1 MKVPNSKRI
10 KEALRQV
17 LKSSKKRIDFKNI
30 GYLPRWLIL
39 CFDMFICCVAV
50 ILTSVIIKNI
60 NINDL
65 NASSQSFFEISP
77 TSGLILITNLLFFIF
92 FRTYAGLIRHSTFID
107 AIKFFLA
114 SLATLIT
121 LLIVNSSHLMFRGS
135 NLFLP
140 PGLFIYFAV
149 SFSFLLLFRVLVKQV
164 FEAYFDHAAKD
175 DQINVMIYGI
185 DSNAIAISNAL
196 KVQRPVRYKLIGFI
210 DKKGKDQSKEI
221 LGLPIIYL
229 KRKLSVILRAHGANA
244 IILADKSIT
253 QEERIKIVDE
263 CLEHNFKVFRAPIV
277 SDMED
282 KENVNLAKQI
292 QNVQIEDLLEREP
305 IVLNNKLIAKE
316 LYDRRILVTGGA
328 GSIGSEIARQVANY
342 NPQKLI
348 IVDQAETPLYQ
359 IQMEIRSN
367 FPDLDFEAVIAD
379 VRDKEKLNNIF
390 ELYKPQVV
398 YHAAAYKHVPLM
410 EDSPSQAIFV
420 NVMGTKNVAD
430 ISLKHKVEKFVFV
443 STDKAVNP
451 SSVMGASKR
460 IAEIYVQALQETFKK
475 DTRYTTNY
483 VTTRFGNVLGSNGSV
498 VPLFKQQIAEGGP
511 LTITHSDIIRY
522 FMTIPEACQLVLEAG
537 AMGHGGEIYIFDMG
551 EAVKIIDL
559 AKKIIKLA
567 GFVPDKDIEIKIIGL
582 RPGEKLY
589 EELLNDKS
597 TMLPTYSDKIMIAR
611 GEMYNYEEID
621 SNICELIASAALFDK
636 VEVVKRMKAIV
647 PEYKSMN
654 SSYEKLDKKEN
665 DTSVKML
672 DNTINILEK
681 RKEQVIK

>member
-1 MKVPNSKRI
+1 MKVLNLIRI
-10 KEALRQV
+10 REALKQV

-39 CFDMFICCVAV
+39 CFDMFICCVALL
-50 ILTSVIIKNI
+50 LTSAIVNNI
-60 NINDL
+60 NISDL
-65 NASSQSFFEISP
+65 NSHASETFLGLAP
-77 TSGLILITNLLFFIF
+77 RAGLILITNLLFFIF

-121 LLIVNSSHLMFRGS
+121 LLVVNYSHLIINGDP
-135 NLFLP
+135 LFLTP
-140 PGLFIYFAV
+140 KLFIYFV
-149 SFSFLLLFRVLVKQV
+149 MSFSFLLLFRVLVKQV
-164 FEAYFDHAAKD
+164 FEAYFDYATKEER
-175 DQINVMIYGI
+175 ISVMIYGI
-185 DSNAIAISNAL
+185 DANAIAISNAL
-196 KVQRPVRYKLIGFI
+196 KVERPVRYKLVGFI
-210 DKKGKDQSKEI
+210 DKKGKNQSKEI
-221 LGLPIIYL
+221 LGLPIIHY
-229 KRKLSVILRAHGANA
+229 KRKLSVILRAYGANA
-244 IILADKSIT
+244 IILADQSIT

-263 CLEHNFKVFRAPIV
+263 CLEHNLKVLRAPIV

-282 KENVNLAKQI
+282 KENVNLAQQI

-342 NPQKLI
+342 KPQKLI

-359 IQMEIRSN
+359 IQMEIKSN
-367 FPDLDFEAVIAD
+367 FPDLNFEAVIAD
-379 VRDKEKLNNIF
+379 VRDKEKLDNIF
-390 ELYKPQVV
+390 SLYKPQVV

-410 EDSPSQAIFV
+410 EDNPSQAIFT

-430 ISLKHKVEKFVFV
+430 TALEHKVDKFVLV

-451 SSVMGASKR
+451 SNVMGASKR
-460 IAEIYVQALQETFKK
+460 IAEIYVQTLQEAFKK
-475 DTRYTTNY
+475 DTRYVTNY

-498 VPLFKQQIAEGGP
+498 VPLFKRQISEGGP
-511 LTITHSDIIRY
+511 LTITHPDIIRY

-567 GFVPDKDIEIKIIGL
+567 GFIPNKDIDIKIIGL

-597 TMLPTYSDKIMIAR
+597 TTLPTYNEKIMIAR
-611 GEMYNYEEID
+611 GELYDFEIIKK
-621 SNICELIASAALFDK
+621 NIAELIESASLFNK
-636 VEVVKRMKAIV
+636 VEVVKRMKALV

-654 SSYEKLDKKEN
+654 SSYEE
-665 DTSVKML
+665 L
-672 DNTINILEK
+672 DNKEK
-681 RKEQVIK
+681 DVPVKKISG

>member
-1 MKVPNSKRI
+1 MKPLNSRST
-10 KEALRQV
+10 KEALKQV

-50 ILTSVIIKNI
+50 LLTSVIINNI
-60 NINDL
+60 NISDL
-65 NASSQSFFEISP
+65 SLSSQPIFGLSP
-77 TSGLILITNLLFFIF
+77 NTGLILITNLLFFIF

-121 LLIVNSSHLMFRGS
+121 LLVVNYSHLIFRET
-135 NLFLP
+135 NLFLI
-140 PGLFIYFAV
+140 PGLFIYFAI
-149 SFSFLLLFRVLVKQV
+149 SFSSLLLFRVMVKQV
-164 FEAYFDHAAKD
+164 FEAYFDYATKE

-196 KVQRPVRYKLIGFI
+196 KVERPVRYRLIGFI
-210 DKKGKDQSKEI
+210 DKKGKNQSKEI
-221 LGLPIIYL
+221 LGLPIIHL
-229 KRKLSVILRAHGANA
+229 KRKLSVILRAYGANA

-282 KENVNLAKQI
+282 KENVNLAQQI

-316 LYDRRILVTGGA
+316 LFDRRILVTGGA

-342 NPQKLI
+342 KPQKLI
-348 IVDQAETPLYQ
+348 ILDQAETPLYQ
-359 IQMEIRSN
+359 IQMEIKAN
-367 FPDLDFEAVIAD
+367 FPELNFEAVIAD
-379 VRDKEKLNNIF
+379 VRDKEKLEHIF

-410 EDSPSQAIFV
+410 EDNPSQAIFV

-430 ISLKHKVEKFVFV
+430 TALKFKADKFVLV

-451 SSVMGASKR
+451 SNVMGASKR
-460 IAEIYVQALQETFKK
+460 IAEIYVQAMQEAFQN
-475 DTRYTTNY
+475 DNRYVTNY

-498 VPLFKQQIAEGGP
+498 VPLFKRQIAEGGP
-511 LTITHSDIIRY
+511 LTITHPDIIRY

-537 AMGHGGEIYIFDMG
+537 AMGNGGEIYIFDMG

-567 GFVPDKDIEIKIIGL
+567 GFVPNKDIDIKIIGL

-597 TMLPTYSDKIMIAR
+597 TTLPTYNEKIMIAR
-611 GEMYNYEEID
+611 AEMYDYEKIN
-621 SNICELIASAALFDK
+621 SNIAELIASASHYNK
-636 VEVVKRMKAIV
+636 VEVVKRMKALV

-654 SSYEKLDKKEN
+654 SSYEKLDKKELKPKK
-665 DTSVKML
+665 DTKTVQLTDKKVS
-672 DNTINILEK
+672 
-681 RKEQVIK
+681 